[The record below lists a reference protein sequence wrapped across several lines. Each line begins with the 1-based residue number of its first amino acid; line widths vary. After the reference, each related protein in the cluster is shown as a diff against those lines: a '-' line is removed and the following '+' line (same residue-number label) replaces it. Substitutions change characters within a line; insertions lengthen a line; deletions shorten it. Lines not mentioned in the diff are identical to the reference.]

1 MNSSRRQQQQHD
13 ADDNRGNRSSSS
25 RQSDRSQKEHL
36 RTLYAHV
43 CAYEQ
48 QQQQQQ
54 ATVACLNES
63 ASVAAKYRD
72 LICFDAALSRKYDLP
87 SRLWKR
93 AVYPFVELLRGSVRS
108 SSSSSSSSRP
118 STSTSTPPLPAWSSW
133 MSSIDS
139 VLLDVHAAAAAS
151 ASASA
156 VAAALNWLGDLKR
169 YRAQLLLPSGP
180 ERRAALLQ
188 ASSFYSRASLAS
200 PTNGEHVCLPAP
212 LDRTDWTGLER
223 VDLTACTGFTGFF
236 TSQLAGVEAL
246 LGHPLEAAAHY
257 MRSLCVK
264 VPFMSARDALKSLLG
279 RARSEHATQSASA
292 SAVAFDASRTE
303 LVQSK
308 GSKGS
313 LRSKGSK
320 PRSSQTD
327 DNAIDRQF
335 MGLIEILVTRIS
347 PLAVPVSVERFPED
361 LAQLKRA
368 CRDKRHNR
376 SQPATVTPQPQQR
389 STAVAAAP
397 LIVQQQRTQMHTPH
411 QAACQ
416 TPTCALSAFWH
427 NGNSSN
433 SNNNNG
439 SRQLYGEC
447 WQSEQPAWTT
457 GDGRDDNGMDGVR
470 CRQHTDRASGLA
482 GFIPLGDVY
491 SKPATA
497 TQSTASE
504 IPAIETSAVS
514 EDAMLCC
521 HRQRL
526 WVLQDALASTRPA
539 TAAAARD
546 NAASLDGSVGMVVN
560 SDEIRIVSFEELDGS
575 SDGLDG
581 QDMQPLDAPYTDTAY
596 AAGVAKPAVAVG
608 GLDTL
613 AMLANDLDD
622 PDANGHDSELQALKT
637 MRDGLAG
644 QIGSRK
650 SGSARGRDTSRKSQ
664 SQSQPS
670 AMQPSALPRLDPETT
685 WLVLDTNCF
694 CHTLPSVRQLLEMRQ
709 WKVVIPLAVLS
720 ELDGLQH
727 GGGRAS
733 EQAALALE
741 YVTSIFDTPD
751 SPLADLKGRFVTI
764 ETRRGTLLATAR
776 FRNED
781 WLPDSLG
788 SLGSLGSRGD
798 TAGCDGQDDDSGQD
812 GEADVAE
819 YAIRGVDDVVMQ
831 CCLRR
836 MPPTAAPSAMAGRG
850 PQQQGGHTAAAAAA
864 PVVLVTRDVNMRLKA
879 RAVGV
884 PVVHSVSAVIAQHA

>member
-1 MNSSRRQQQQHD
+1 MNSSQRQQQQHD

-25 RQSDRSQKEHL
+25 RQLDSSQKEHL

-108 SSSSSSSSRP
+108 SSSSSSSSSSRP

-169 YRAQLLLPSGP
+169 YRAQLLLPSGR

-200 PTNGEHVCLPAP
+200 PTN
-212 LDRTDWTGLER
+212 
-223 VDLTACTGFTGFF
+223 GFF

-292 SAVAFDASRTE
+292 SAVASDASRTE

-361 LAQLKRA
+361 LAQFKRA

-376 SQPATVTPQPQQR
+376 SQPQSQPQSQSEINSSSSSTADRPTAENADAHATPSSMPDTNMRAVWFGILAIGAAHCIMQSKTCTGAWHRLSQTLDTLITLRGLHPQPLQCAIGDVI
-389 STAVAAAP
+389 S
-397 LIVQQQRTQMHTPH
+397 LTPM
-411 QAACQ
+411 ADD
-416 TPTCALSAFWH
+416 ALL
-427 NGNSSN
+427 
-433 SNNNNG
+433 
-439 SRQLYGEC
+439 Q
-447 WQSEQPAWTT
+447 
-457 GDGRDDNGMDGVR
+457 
-470 CRQHTDRASGLA
+470 
-482 GFIPLGDVY
+482 GFIPLGDFY
-491 SKPATA
+491 SKQATA

-521 HRQRL
+521 HRQRV
-526 WVLQDALASTRPA
+526 WVLQDALASTRPT

-546 NAASLDGSVGMVVN
+546 NAASLDGSVGMAD
-560 SDEIRIVSFEELDGS
+560 SDEIRIVTFEELDGS

-581 QDMQPLDAPYTDTAY
+581 QGMQPLDAPYTDTAY
-596 AAGVAKPAVAVG
+596 AAGVAKPVVAVG

-622 PDANGHDSELQALKT
+622 PDADGHDSELQALKT

-670 AMQPSALPRLDPETT
+670 AMQPSALPRLDPATT

-709 WKVVIPLAVLS
+709 WKVIIPLAVLS

-776 FRNED
+776 FRNEEC
-781 WLPDSLG
+781 LPDSLG

-798 TAGCDGQDDDSGQD
+798 TAGCGGQDDDSGQD

>member
-200 PTNGEHVCLPAP
+200 PTN
-212 LDRTDWTGLER
+212 
-223 VDLTACTGFTGFF
+223 ACGSDGFTGFF

-347 PLAVPVSVERFPED
+347 VERFPED
-361 LAQLKRA
+361 LAQFKRA

-376 SQPATVTPQPQQR
+376 SQPQSQPQSQSEINSSSS
-389 STAVAAAP
+389 STADRPTAENADA
-397 LIVQQQRTQMHTPH
+397 HATP
-411 QAACQ
+411 
-416 TPTCALSAFWH
+416 
-427 NGNSSN
+427 SSMPDTN
-433 SNNNNG
+433 
-439 SRQLYGEC
+439 
-447 WQSEQPAWTT
+447 
-457 GDGRDDNGMDGVR
+457 M
-470 CRQHTDRASGLA
+470 RA
-482 GFIPLGDVY
+482 
-491 SKPATA
+491 
-497 TQSTASE
+497 
-504 IPAIETSAVS
+504 
-514 EDAMLCC
+514 
-521 HRQRL
+521 RL

-539 TAAAARD
+539 TAAAASD
-546 NAASLDGSVGMVVN
+546 NAASLDGSVGMGD

-581 QDMQPLDAPYTDTAY
+581 QGMQPLDAPYTDTAY

-622 PDANGHDSELQALKT
+622 PDADGHDSELQALKT

-650 SGSARGRDTSRKSQ
+650 FGSARGRDTSRKSR

-709 WKVVIPLAVLS
+709 WKVIIPLAVLS

-788 SLGSLGSRGD
+788 SLGSRGD
-798 TAGCDGQDDDSGQD
+798 TAGCGGQDDDSGQD

-864 PVVLVTRDVNMRLKA
+864 AAATPVVLVTRDVNMRLKA